1 MIKAYRRTSFRYDF
15 IRENHEKEINFSFK
29 FVSQEGKDKKK
40 PHFKGLNLHF
50 EFFNIKKNILNVFL
64 VIMMVLCLT
73 SCKSSK
79 LMIEEININQLEKLI
94 ENKEDFI
101 LQISL
106 EQCPYCLELRSIEE
120 DLVTENSIT
129 IYEYTVKTKNDND
142 IDYITS
148 ILPSLQYYPSIYKFT
163 DGKFTNELDLSEWND
178 LEERLIN
185 WLDKNK
191 IN

>member
-1 MIKAYRRTSFRYDF
+1 MDFVTVSTGLFLPYWMGLPIRY
-15 IRENHEKEINFSFK
+15 IH
-29 FVSQEGKDKKK
+29 
-40 PHFKGLNLHF
+40 
-50 EFFNIKKNILNVFL
+50 
-64 VIMMVLCLT
+64 
-73 SCKSSK
+73 
-79 LMIEEININQLEKLI
+79 
-94 ENKEDFI
+94 
-101 LQISL
+101 
-106 EQCPYCLELRSIEE
+106 
-120 DLVTENSIT
+120 
-129 IYEYTVKTKNDND
+129 

>member
-1 MIKAYRRTSFRYDF
+1 MT
-15 IRENHEKEINFSFK
+15 
-29 FVSQEGKDKKK
+29 
-40 PHFKGLNLHF
+40 L
-50 EFFNIKKNILNVFL
+50 KKNILYVFL

-163 DGKFTNELDLSEWND
+163 DGKITNELDLSEWND

>member
-1 MIKAYRRTSFRYDF
+1 MT
-15 IRENHEKEINFSFK
+15 
-29 FVSQEGKDKKK
+29 
-40 PHFKGLNLHF
+40 L
-50 EFFNIKKNILNVFL
+50 KKNILNVFL

-178 LEERLIN
+178 LEERLI
-185 WLDKNK
+185 K
-191 IN
+191 IFLREERKVWRPPQSLCAIA

>member
-1 MIKAYRRTSFRYDF
+1 MT
-15 IRENHEKEINFSFK
+15 
-29 FVSQEGKDKKK
+29 
-40 PHFKGLNLHF
+40 L
-50 EFFNIKKNILNVFL
+50 KKNILNVFL

-79 LMIEEININQLEKLI
+79 LMIEEININQL
-94 ENKEDFI
+94 
-101 LQISL
+101 
-106 EQCPYCLELRSIEE
+106 E

>member
-1 MIKAYRRTSFRYDF
+1 
-15 IRENHEKEINFSFK
+15 
-29 FVSQEGKDKKK
+29 
-40 PHFKGLNLHF
+40 
-50 EFFNIKKNILNVFL
+50 
-64 VIMMVLCLT
+64 
-73 SCKSSK
+73 
-79 LMIEEININQLEKLI
+79 MIEEININQLEKLI
-94 ENKEDFI
+94 ENKKDFI

>member
-1 MIKAYRRTSFRYDF
+1 MT
-15 IRENHEKEINFSFK
+15 
-29 FVSQEGKDKKK
+29 
-40 PHFKGLNLHF
+40 L
-50 EFFNIKKNILNVFL
+50 KKNILNVFL

-129 IYEYTVKTKNDND
+129 IYEYTVKKKMIMTLT
-142 IDYITS
+142 I
-148 ILPSLQYYPSIYKFT
+148 
-163 DGKFTNELDLSEWND
+163 
-178 LEERLIN
+178 
-185 WLDKNK
+185 
-191 IN
+191 

>member
-1 MIKAYRRTSFRYDF
+1 MT
-15 IRENHEKEINFSFK
+15 
-29 FVSQEGKDKKK
+29 
-40 PHFKGLNLHF
+40 L
-50 EFFNIKKNILNVFL
+50 KKNILNVFL

-94 ENKEDFI
+94 ENKED
-101 LQISL
+101 
-106 EQCPYCLELRSIEE
+106 
-120 DLVTENSIT
+120 LVTENSIT

-163 DGKFTNELDLSEWND
+163 NELDLSEWND

>member
-1 MIKAYRRTSFRYDF
+1 MT
-15 IRENHEKEINFSFK
+15 
-29 FVSQEGKDKKK
+29 
-40 PHFKGLNLHF
+40 L
-50 EFFNIKKNILNVFL
+50 KKNILNVFL

-94 ENKEDFI
+94 ENKEDI
-101 LQISL
+101 
-106 EQCPYCLELRSIEE
+106 
-120 DLVTENSIT
+120 VTENSIT

-163 DGKFTNELDLSEWND
+163 DGKITNELDLSEWND